1 MSIVIKDTLSR
12 YEFDSISEAL
22 RRISKWSDKQM
33 ISEKEAAKLIIQLF
47 HEIPDSLYNSIQNE
61 E

>member
-1 MSIVIKDTLSR
+1 MIIIKDTLSS
-12 YEFDSISEAL
+12 YQFDSVSEAL

-33 ISEKEAAKLIIQLF
+33 ITEREAAKLIIQLF
-47 HEIPDSLYNSIQNE
+47 HQIPDSLYNSIQSE

>member
-1 MSIVIKDTLSR
+1 MSIIIKDTLSS
-12 YEFDSISEAL
+12 YQFDSVSEAL

-33 ISEKEAAKLIIQLF
+33 ITEREAAKLIIQLF
-47 HEIPDSLYNSIQNE
+47 HQIPDSLYNSIQSE